1 MTRCKF
7 VWAHGLNS
15 SMAHEDDLGLFDW
28 SACADVAD
36 VVRYDARGHG
46 RSGPVQYEDRAYHWS
61 ALVDDMLRAV
71 PQGPFVA
78 GGASMGAVTALY
90 AAVRA
95 PRRVQALVLVTPPAA
110 WESRRSQSELYRS
123 GAQLVEARGVHGW
136 LNVLQEQ
143 PQPRIFAEELPE
155 AQDVWMRHLEQM
167 DEKVLPAILRG
178 AAGSDLPSREEVRS
192 IVVPT
197 LILAW
202 DGDLSH
208 PVSTAHALHELMVLS
223 QLHVA
228 RDLAGIRSWPGLVR
242 DFLRGLCTWD

>member
-1 MTRCKF
+1 MSRCKF
-7 VWAHGLNS
+7 VWAHALNS

-28 SACADVAD
+28 SACAEVAE

-46 RSGPVQYEDRAYHWS
+46 AGPVQYEDRAYRWS
-61 ALVDDMLRAV
+61 ALVDDMLWAV

-95 PRRVQALVLVTPPAA
+95 PRRIQALVLVTPPAA
-110 WESRRSQSELYRS
+110 WESRESQREFYRA
-123 GAQLVEARGVHGW
+123 GAQLVEAGGVPGW
-136 LNVLQEQ
+136 LSALEEQ

-155 AQDVWMRHLEQM
+155 AQDVWIRHLRRM

-178 AAGSDLPSREEVRS
+178 AAGSDLPSRDEVRA
-192 IVVPT
+192 IVVPA

-202 DGDLSH
+202 EGDPTH
-208 PVSTAHALHELMVLS
+208 PVSTAEALHELMVLS
-223 QLHVA
+223 ELHVA
-228 RDLAGIRSWPGLVR
+228 QDLAAIRAWPLVVR
-242 DFLRGLCTWD
+242 DFLARLCTWD